1 MPPAARQSFSRPVF
15 DQIIT
20 IQSNHAQRL
29 LDRGFLLV
37 VRALYGIDVVLRI
50 LGDDEEMDQ
59 VEGVVG
65 SLIGA
70 LAAELRAEHARLAQ
84 LREANGISATP
95 RYTHPRRIT
104 VHISSPQ
111 LAQYTAL
118 IEELDRLMTVMDAL
132 WLTGVLTNRQRA
144 DGAYQWRIRVLRTGR
159 EIIEIERRARV
170 SAEKRGKGE
179 ELSEVEE
186 PVIAQD
192 VSPEEDAEQSAG
204 ETDKAS
210 TADGATTPLCSSA
223 TCSTRSRWA
232 WRSRRPT

>member
-1 MPPAARQSFSRPVF
+1 MSAASRDAFSRPVF
-15 DQIIT
+15 DQTIR

-50 LGDDEEMDQ
+50 IGDDEEMDQ
-59 VEGVVG
+59 VEEIVG
-65 SLIGA
+65 KLIGE

-84 LREANGISATP
+84 LRETNGISATP
-95 RYTHPRRIT
+95 RYTNPKRIT

-132 WLTGVLTNRQRA
+132 WLTGVLSNKQRA
-144 DGAYQWRIRVLRTGR
+144 DGAYQWRTRVLRTGR
-159 EIIEIERRARV
+159 EIIEIERRARA

-179 ELSEVEE
+179 ELSEVEDSVVAQEVSSEGSETEDLKGETEE
-186 PVIAQD
+186 PSTV
-192 VSPEEDAEQSAG
+192 DAE
-204 ETDKAS
+204 T
-210 TADGATTPLCSSA
+210 
-223 TCSTRSRWA
+223 
-232 WRSRRPT
+232 

>member
-15 DQIIT
+15 DQTIT

-50 LGDDEEMDQ
+50 LGDEEEMDQ
-59 VEGVVG
+59 VEGIVG
-65 SLIGA
+65 ALIGA

-95 RYTHPRRIT
+95 RYTHPRKIT

-132 WLTGVLTNRQRA
+132 WLTGVLTNKQRA

-159 EIIEIERRARV
+159 EIIEIERRARA
-170 SAEKRGKGE
+170 SAEKRGRGE
-179 ELSEVEE
+179 ELSGMDASVVAQETTLEVDDPDEL
-186 PVIAQD
+186 
-192 VSPEEDAEQSAG
+192 SG
-204 ETDKAS
+204 ETDAGLSGKEE
-210 TADGATTPLCSSA
+210 G
-223 TCSTRSRWA
+223 
-232 WRSRRPT
+232 

>member
-1 MPPAARQSFSRPVF
+1 MSAASRDAFSRPVF
-15 DQIIT
+15 DQTIR

-50 LGDDEEMDQ
+50 IGDDEEMDQ
-59 VEGVVG
+59 VEEIVG
-65 SLIGA
+65 KLIGE
-70 LAAELRAEHARLAQ
+70 LATELKAEHARLAQ
-84 LREANGISATP
+84 LRESNGISATP
-95 RYTHPRRIT
+95 RYTNPKRIT

-132 WLTGVLTNRQRA
+132 WLTGVLTNKQRA
-144 DGAYQWRIRVLRTGR
+144 DGAYQWRTRVLRTGR
-159 EIIEIERRARV
+159 EIIEIERRARA

-186 PVIAQD
+186 PVVAQE
-192 VSPEEDAEQSAG
+192 VSSEVSETEDSQSGTEEPANADAE
-204 ETDKAS
+204 T
-210 TADGATTPLCSSA
+210 
-223 TCSTRSRWA
+223 
-232 WRSRRPT
+232 

>member
-15 DQIIT
+15 DQTIT

-50 LGDDEEMDQ
+50 LGDDAEMDQ
-59 VEGVVG
+59 VEGIVG
-65 SLIGA
+65 ALIGA

-95 RYTHPRRIT
+95 RYTNPRKIT

-132 WLTGVLTNRQRA
+132 WLTGVLTNKQRA

-159 EIIEIERRARV
+159 EIMEIERRARA

-179 ELSEVEE
+179 ELAGVEVPVLAEDVAEE
-186 PVIAQD
+186 GVEVAGGT
-192 VSPEEDAEQSAG
+192 G
-204 ETDKAS
+204 ETTTEAAEE
-210 TADGATTPLCSSA
+210 ADAGSPGHSA
-223 TCSTRSRWA
+223 RE
-232 WRSRRPT
+232 

>member
-1 MPPAARQSFSRPVF
+1 MSAASRDAFSRPVF
-15 DQIIT
+15 DQTIR

-50 LGDDEEMDQ
+50 IGDDEEMDQ
-59 VEGVVG
+59 VEEIVG
-65 SLIGA
+65 MLIGE
-70 LAAELRAEHARLAQ
+70 LAAELKAEHARLAQ
-84 LREANGISATP
+84 LRETNGISATP
-95 RYTHPRRIT
+95 RYTNPKRIT

-132 WLTGVLTNRQRA
+132 WLTGVLSNKQRA
-144 DGAYQWRIRVLRTGR
+144 DGAYQWRTRVLRTGR
-159 EIIEIERRARV
+159 EIIEIERRARA

-186 PVIAQD
+186 PVVAQE
-192 VSPEEDAEQSAG
+192 VSSEASETEDTEGGTEE
-204 ETDKAS
+204 TS
-210 TADGATTPLCSSA
+210 TADAET
-223 TCSTRSRWA
+223 
-232 WRSRRPT
+232 

>member
-1 MPPAARQSFSRPVF
+1 MPPATRQSFSRPVF
-15 DQIIT
+15 DQTIT

-50 LGDDEEMDQ
+50 LGDDAEMDQ
-59 VEGVVG
+59 VEGIVG

-84 LREANGISATP
+84 LREANGIGATP
-95 RYTHPRRIT
+95 RYTNPRKIT

-132 WLTGVLTNRQRA
+132 WLTGVLTNKQRA

-170 SAEKRGKGE
+170 SAQKRGKGE
-179 ELSEVEE
+179 ELEGVEDS
-186 PVIAQD
+186 VVAQET
-192 VSPEEDAEQSAG
+192 VSG
-204 ETDKAS
+204 
-210 TADGATTPLCSSA
+210 GFG
-223 TCSTRSRWA
+223 RWG
-232 WRSRRPT
+232 SRRRIGQRANAGWRDLIDLR

>member
-15 DQIIT
+15 DQTIT

-65 SLIGA
+65 ALIGA
-70 LAAELRAEHARLAQ
+70 LATELRAEHARLAQ

-159 EIIEIERRARV
+159 EIIEIERRARA
-170 SAEKRGKGE
+170 SAQKRGKGE
-179 ELSEVEE
+179 ELAAAEAT
-186 PVIAQD
+186 VIAQ
-192 VSPEEDAEQSAG
+192 E
-204 ETDKAS
+204 
-210 TADGATTPLCSSA
+210 TTPEADDPDELPGQTDAPLSGQEEG
-223 TCSTRSRWA
+223 
-232 WRSRRPT
+232 

>member
-1 MPPAARQSFSRPVF
+1 MPQTARSTFSRPVF
-15 DQIIT
+15 DQTIT
-20 IQSNHAQRL
+20 IHSNHAQRL

-50 LGDDEEMDQ
+50 IGDDEEMDQ
-59 VEGVVG
+59 VEEIVG
-65 SLIGA
+65 SLIGE

-95 RYTHPRRIT
+95 RYTNPKRIT

-132 WLTGVLTNRQRA
+132 WLTGVLTNKQRA
-144 DGAYQWRIRVLRTGR
+144 DGAYQWRTRVLRTGR
-159 EIIEIERRARV
+159 EIIDIERRARK

-179 ELSEVEE
+179 ELSEVDESVVAQEVSSEE
-186 PVIAQD
+186 RDDAD
-192 VSPEEDAEQSAG
+192 PES
-204 ETDKAS
+204 ETDKRSAVD
-210 TADGATTPLCSSA
+210 TAT
-223 TCSTRSRWA
+223 
-232 WRSRRPT
+232 

>member
-15 DQIIT
+15 DQTIR

-59 VEGVVG
+59 VEGIVG

-95 RYTHPRRIT
+95 RYTNPRKIT

-118 IEELDRLMTVMDAL
+118 IEGLDRLMTVMDAL
-132 WLTGVLTNRQRA
+132 WLTGVLTNKQRA

-159 EIIEIERRARV
+159 EIIEIERRARA
-170 SAEKRGKGE
+170 SAQKRGKAK
-179 ELSEVEE
+179 ELEGVEE
-186 PVIAQD
+186 SVVAQEVPPD
-192 VSPEEDAEQSAG
+192 ESEAEDLEG
-204 ETDKAS
+204 ELEDRS
-210 TADGATTPLCSSA
+210 VADPKHA
-223 TCSTRSRWA
+223 
-232 WRSRRPT
+232 

>member
-15 DQIIT
+15 DQTIT

-50 LGDDEEMDQ
+50 LGDDAEMDQ
-59 VEGVVG
+59 VEGIVG
-65 SLIGA
+65 ALIGA

-95 RYTHPRRIT
+95 RYTNPRKIT

-132 WLTGVLTNRQRA
+132 WLTGVLTNKQRA

-159 EIIEIERRARV
+159 EIMEIERRARA

-179 ELSEVEE
+179 ELAGVEVPVLAEDVAEE
-186 PVIAQD
+186 GVEVAGGT
-192 VSPEEDAEQSAG
+192 G
-204 ETDKAS
+204 ETTTEAAREAEAGCLGHAS
-210 TADGATTPLCSSA
+210 
-223 TCSTRSRWA
+223 RE
-232 WRSRRPT
+232 

>member
-1 MPPAARQSFSRPVF
+1 MSAASRDAFSRPVF
-15 DQIIT
+15 DQTIR

-50 LGDDEEMDQ
+50 IGDDEEMDQ
-59 VEGVVG
+59 VEEIVG
-65 SLIGA
+65 NLIGE

-84 LREANGISATP
+84 LRETNGISATP
-95 RYTHPRRIT
+95 RYTNPKRIT

-132 WLTGVLTNRQRA
+132 WLTGVLSNKQRA
-144 DGAYQWRIRVLRTGR
+144 DGAYQWRTRVLRTGR
-159 EIIEIERRARV
+159 EIIEIERRARA

-186 PVIAQD
+186 PVVAQE
-192 VSPEEDAEQSAG
+192 VSSEVSETEDSEGGTEEP
-204 ETDKAS
+204 S
-210 TADGATTPLCSSA
+210 TADVET
-223 TCSTRSRWA
+223 
-232 WRSRRPT
+232 

>member
-15 DQIIT
+15 DQTIT
-20 IQSNHAQRL
+20 IHSNHAQRL

-50 LGDDEEMDQ
+50 LGDDAEMDQ
-59 VEGVVG
+59 VEGIVG
-65 SLIGA
+65 SLIGE
-70 LAAELRAEHARLAQ
+70 LAAELRAEHGRLAQ

-95 RYTHPRRIT
+95 RYTHPRKIT

-132 WLTGVLTNRQRA
+132 WLTGVLTNKQRA

-159 EIIEIERRARV
+159 EIIEIERRARA
-170 SAEKRGKGE
+170 SAEKRGKG
-179 ELSEVEE
+179 
-186 PVIAQD
+186 
-192 VSPEEDAEQSAG
+192 
-204 ETDKAS
+204 
-210 TADGATTPLCSSA
+210 
-223 TCSTRSRWA
+223 
-232 WRSRRPT
+232 